1 MGGEVEVMRITWL
14 ENLPTVAAD
23 WGNFVENTLATA
35 GILGDERSFALLA
48 AVACVVAIVV
58 VRLTRRGKAK
68 TKVRLE
74 DSDLK
79 RLTRWPRM
87 LGHVAALTLFAGFVT
102 WSSIVPLA
110 SAALA
115 PGVVSPDGY
124 RKTVQHLEG
133 GIIHG
138 ILVEEGD
145 EVEAGQVLVTLNDI
159 QARALYLE
167 LQERLVYFLAIEA
180 RLLAEQNGAEDIVF
194 PPMPSDLD
202 DAAARQAMEGQ
213 RNLLNS
219 RQATM
224 TGREQILAQ
233 RVKQLEE
240 ENKGIRQMI
249 ASQKMEISLIDR
261 EIAGVQELYEKGLE
275 RLPRLL
281 ALQRAK
287 AEIQGSRAGNR
298 AQIARNEQR
307 IGETEIQLLTMREQQ
322 REKVN
327 EELASVRTALAELRS
342 QVSSR
347 ADVLDRTLITA
358 PISGTVMNLQVT
370 TEAGVIGSGQPILDI
385 VPQQGKLI
393 IDAQIKPTDI
403 DNVEP
408 GMKARVLLTAYRQRN
423 LPQIFGVLRS
433 VSADRLIEDHS
444 GEAYFLAKVEVDAE
458 NLVKLKDVRMIAGM
472 PAEVMILKRE
482 RTFFDYLLEPLKDSL
497 DKSFRE
503 S

>member
-1 MGGEVEVMRITWL
+1 MS
-14 ENLPTVAAD
+14 ENWFEILQQAPAVVAA
-23 WGNFVENTLATA
+23 WIESVVSEISIFGEGEQLAVMTFML
-35 GILGDERSFALLA
+35 LGMVTITIIFMLALRA
-48 AVACVVAIVV
+48 AKKNQPDSADGLKD
-58 VRLTRRGKAK
+58 LTRG
-68 TKVRLE
+68 
-74 DSDLK
+74 
-79 RLTRWPRM
+79 PRT
-87 LGHVAALTLFAGFVT
+87 LGYLVGLVLIFVFGAWALVA
-102 WSSIVPLA
+102 PLA

-138 ILVEEGD
+138 IHVEEGD
-145 EVEAGQVLVTLNDI
+145 VVEAGEVLVTLNDT
-159 QARALYLE
+159 QARAHYLE
-167 LQERLVYFLAIEA
+167 LQERLVYFLAVEA
-180 RLLAEQNGAEDIVF
+180 RLLAEQSGADDIVF
-194 PPMPSDLD
+194 PPMLTDLD

-213 RNLLNS
+213 RNLLDS
-219 RQATM
+219 RRATM

-240 ENKGIRQMI
+240 ENKGIHQMI
-249 ASQKMEISLIDR
+249 ASQKKQISLIDR
-261 EIAGVQELYEKGLE
+261 EIAGVQELYDKGLE

-307 IGETEIQLLTMREQQ
+307 IGETDFQLLTIREQH

-327 EELASVRTALAELRS
+327 EELASVRTALGELRS
-342 QVSSR
+342 RVSSR

-358 PISGTVMNLQVT
+358 PISGTVMNLRVT

-385 VPQQGKLI
+385 VPRQGKLI

-408 GMKARVLLTAYRQRN
+408 GMKARVILTAYRQRN
-423 LPQIFGVLRS
+423 LPRIYGVLRS

-458 NLVKLKDVRMIAGM
+458 NLAKLKDVRMIAGM
-472 PAEVMILKRE
+472 PAEVMILNRE
-482 RTFFDYLLEPLKDSL
+482 RTFFDYLMQPLKESL

-503 S
+503 N